1 MDCSGAEKR
10 LSHVLSVSQVF
21 MLDTQCSPKTPNNKD
36 GFEHAQS
43 CVLIIEL
50 PADQQANGHAQKR
63 WTLVSLTDACF
74 NSLTPNQMSLLVLT
88 DILSS
93 CHIASGF
100 LLNPNQC
107 LLLRSLFVSWTLSS
121 LFAAVLQEN
130 WVRQFSDITVRFIRD
145 RCSHAAVTCSVFIIT
160 RHHSP
165 SEEEQTVTD

>member
-1 MDCSGAEKR
+1 MSVACKTVVEQRMIQKR

-50 PADQQANGHAQKR
+50 PADQQSNGHAQKR

-74 NSLTPNQMSLLVLT
+74 NSLTPNQISLLVLT

-93 CHIASGF
+93 WHIASGF

-107 LLLRSLFVSWTLSS
+107 LLQVVLLRLFSPCLSHELSLFS
-121 LFAAVLQEN
+121 FCCCAAGKLGK
-130 WVRQFSDITVRFIRD
+130 
-145 RCSHAAVTCSVFIIT
+145 AVF
-160 RHHSP
+160 
-165 SEEEQTVTD
+165 